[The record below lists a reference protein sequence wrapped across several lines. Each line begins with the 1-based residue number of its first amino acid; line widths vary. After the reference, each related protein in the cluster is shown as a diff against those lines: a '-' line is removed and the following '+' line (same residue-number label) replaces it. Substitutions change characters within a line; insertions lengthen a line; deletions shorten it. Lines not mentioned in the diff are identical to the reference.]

1 MIGRDNIEN
10 ILGFNSADNLYD
22 SSNVTS
28 NANGSMIERQ
38 EYMQGL
44 LAGID
49 AGQVILQG
57 VAPALT
63 SSTTAIVLANL
74 GGYGDDFFNT
84 YFYVQILKNANSAA
98 AAPESEVRR
107 ITNYVSTTGAFTTA
121 AFSQVVEAD
130 DICLILHESQVATIA
145 PTADLATD
153 GRVAYVVGLKADTVA
168 GNSLVSLV
176 KKTIAALLFP
186 TLNLATDLTTAQVVG
201 MKADTVA
208 GTSIVSI
215 IKQVLARLVKPGA
228 NAADD
233 ATPADVI
240 GIKADTVVGTSL
252 VALVRQA
259 IAATLF
265 PTLNLA
271 TDLTMAQVIG
281 QKADTVAGTSIVAL
295 IRQLIA
301 KFVKPG
307 GDVVDDATIADVIGI
322 KADTVAGTS
331 VIARL
336 KQILAATLFP
346 TLNLATDAT
355 FAQVIG
361 QKADTIAGTSLVSI
375 ARIQKAET
383 VLIKAETDKIA
394 ATILKIDAEIIKT
407 AAIKAKTDYLPTKI
421 TKTQTFVNT
430 AAATIDLF
438 TVTGTVDIELCAV
451 VKTNVESA
459 AGCNIKVDCGALAII
474 ADSDCTTLEAADIW
488 FANTP
493 TTSVVA
499 LNPPAA
505 SFALSPVKKFRITN
519 GQDITMTIEAAKQ
532 VDSGVIDYYVKW
544 EAVSADGAVV
554 AAA

>member
-1 MIGRDNIEN
+1 M
-10 ILGFNSADNLYD
+10 
-22 SSNVTS
+22 
-28 NANGSMIERQ
+28 
-38 EYMQGL
+38 
-44 LAGID
+44 
-49 AGQVILQG
+49 
-57 VAPALT
+57 
-63 SSTTAIVLANL
+63 
-74 GGYGDDFFNT
+74 
-84 YFYVQILKNANSAA
+84 QILKNANNAA
-98 AAPESEVRR
+98 AAPESEVRQ

-186 TLNLATDLTTAQVVG
+186 TLNLATDLTTAQV
-201 MKADTVA
+201 
-208 GTSIVSI
+208 
-215 IKQVLARLVKPGA
+215 
-228 NAADD
+228 
-233 ATPADVI
+233 
-240 GIKADTVVGTSL
+240 
-252 VALVRQA
+252 
-259 IAATLF
+259 
-265 PTLNLA
+265 
-271 TDLTMAQVIG
+271 
-281 QKADTVAGTSIVAL
+281 
-295 IRQLIA
+295 
-301 KFVKPG
+301 
-307 GDVVDDATIADVIGI
+307 
-322 KADTVAGTS
+322 
-331 VIARL
+331 
-336 KQILAATLFP
+336 
-346 TLNLATDAT
+346 
-355 FAQVIG
+355 IG

-383 VLIKAETDKIA
+383 VL
-394 ATILKIDAEIIKT
+394 
-407 AAIKAKTDYLPTKI
+407 IKAKTDYLPTKI

-474 ADSDCTTLEAADIW
+474 ANSDCTTLEAADIW

-499 LNPPAA
+499 LDPPSA